1 MSRHQASGA
10 GAGTAGEA
18 GTAEE
23 AAGEGAGGE
32 GAAAVEIQVNGDRRR
47 CAAGQTLVQ
56 VLESLGYRPQLVVV
70 EFNGEILPRQ
80 HWSAQAVVESDV
92 LEIVTIVGGGS

>member
-1 MSRHQASGA
+1 MTRHQASGA

-23 AAGEGAGGE
+23 AGGE

>member
-23 AAGEGAGGE
+23 AVGE

-70 EFNGEILPRQ
+70 EFNGENLPRQ

>member
-1 MSRHQASGA
+1 MTRHQASDA

-18 GTAEE
+18 GTAAE
-23 AAGEGAGGE
+23 AVGEGT
-32 GAAAVEIQVNGDRRR
+32 AAVEIQVNGDRRR
-47 CAAGQTLVQ
+47 CAAGQTLMQ

>member
-1 MSRHQASGA
+1 MTRHQASGA

-23 AAGEGAGGE
+23 AGGEAAGGE

-47 CAAGQTLVQ
+47 CAARQTLVQ

>member
-1 MSRHQASGA
+1 MTRHQASGA

-23 AAGEGAGGE
+23 AGGEEAGGE

>member
-1 MSRHQASGA
+1 MTRHQASGA

-23 AAGEGAGGE
+23 AGGEAAGGE

>member
-1 MSRHQASGA
+1 MTRHQASGA

-23 AAGEGAGGE
+23 
-32 GAAAVEIQVNGDRRR
+32 AAAVEIQVNGDRRR

>member
-1 MSRHQASGA
+1 MTRHQASGA

-23 AAGEGAGGE
+23 AVGEE
-32 GAAAVEIQVNGDRRR
+32 AAAVEIQVNGDRRR